1 MSEIVVTGLDGGKT
15 FEVLPNDVIVFR
27 LKENPTTGYGW
38 EVEAVKGSGI
48 DLMESNY
55 IEAAGMAVGSGGTR
69 IMRFLARS
77 LGDQE
82 IRLKLRRP
90 WEPPDKV
97 LERLDVMIRVR

>member
-1 MSEIVVTGLDGGKT
+1 MSEIVVTGRDGGKT
-15 FEVLPNDVIVFR
+15 FEVMPNDVIVFR
-27 LKENPTTGYGW
+27 LKENLTTGYGW

-55 IEAAGMAVGSGGTR
+55 IEAAGMAVGRGGTR

-82 IRLKLRRP
+82 IRLKYQFEYGCHLSRP
-90 WEPPDKV
+90 QQAAGCCV
-97 LERLDVMIRVR
+97 